1 MQSVGTRWGWRRAR
15 NNSRCASSGCLG
27 SCPPSCGGEAR
38 SVESTPGAAEV
49 STRHTTALPD
59 KRTAPCGG
67 SVASLRPAPRVY
79 SMSEVLCMR
88 TSLCFLLLAI
98 GGLPLAAQPDRRMF
112 PARNFPPEIISQDE
126 LPREVPRSFQH
137 AGRRYTGCR
146 AQSGGDPMDAG
157 RPPRCAQSGRRSAG
171 NALHRDQASFDVAPL
186 EIAAD
191 ESAYAFVLAW
201 LFRPAE
207 SKVAAL
213 LALSVQAT
221 SL

>member
-27 SCPPSCGGEAR
+27 SFPPSCGGEAR

-49 STRHTTALPD
+49 STRHTTAPPD
-59 KRTAPCGG
+59 VPDCAVRRQRRG

-126 LPREVPRSFQH
+126 LPRDIVRVASARQVRVDFENDRTRVLRLTLA
-137 AGRRYTGCR
+137 AGETISTHDDR
-146 AQSGGDPMDAG
+146 AG
-157 RPPRCAQSGRRSAG
+157 
-171 NALHRDQASFDVAPL
+171 
-186 EIAAD
+186 
-191 ESAYAFVLAW
+191 VLVDRKSTR
-201 LFRPAE
+201 LN
-207 SKVAAL
+207 S
-213 LALSVQAT
+213 
-221 SL
+221 